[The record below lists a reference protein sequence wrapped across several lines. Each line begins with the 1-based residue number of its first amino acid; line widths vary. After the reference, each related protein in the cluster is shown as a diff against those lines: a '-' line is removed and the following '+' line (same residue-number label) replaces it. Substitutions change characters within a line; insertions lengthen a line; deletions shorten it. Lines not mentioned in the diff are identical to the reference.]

1 MQVLGGTAYKFEI
14 ATPENLCMTTRP
26 LLAILRLLL
35 GLIALIAIFLQLS
48 IHIQN
53 GFKTLNFFSYFTNLS
68 NLFAAAVLLYV
79 ASTALLHREA
89 TDLSNQVR
97 YISVVNM
104 AVVGVV
110 FTVLLR
116 DVDLGSLLP
125 WINVLLHYVMPC
137 AVVLDWLLQPPR
149 VKLGVKQILVCQ
161 AFPVLYVVY
170 VLCRGHATG
179 WYPYPFL
186 NPANIGGYGGV
197 AIYVAGIA
205 MAFFIASWLLLA
217 VGNSL
222 SLRAAIHDSRGAA

>member
-1 MQVLGGTAYKFEI
+1 M
-14 ATPENLCMTTRP
+14 
-26 LLAILRLLL
+26 LL

-48 IHIQN
+48 IHIRN
-53 GFKTLNFFSYFTNLS
+53 GFSTLNFFSYFTNLS
-68 NLFAAAVLLYV
+68 NLFAAGVLLYV
-79 ASTALLHREA
+79 ASRAFLHRETSDL
-89 TDLSNQVR
+89 TDQVR
-97 YISVVNM
+97 YICVVNM

-149 VKLGVKQILVCQ
+149 VKLGVKQILVCL
-161 AFPVLYVVY
+161 AFIVLYVVY
-170 VLCRGHATG
+170 VLCRGHAIG

-186 NPANIGGYGGV
+186 NPANVGGYAGV
-197 AIYVAGIA
+197 SVYVAG
-205 MAFFIASWLLLA
+205 MAVAFIFACWLLLA

-222 SLRAAIHDSRGAA
+222 SRRAAIHSSTGAA